1 MAVAPALFAQ
11 ATSPAPAVGDARQD
25 EPVSLS
31 VFEVTTSKDIGY
43 QSTNAAEVTR
53 MNTPIE
59 NIPMNVTV
67 FNQQFIEDLVAT
79 DTSQLLAYEASA
91 VKTTENDGFLAR
103 GSASVGTNFL
113 NGFAQTSGFG
123 SQPLANIERVEVIRG
138 PAAVL
143 YGSGGYGGTFNRIT
157 KQPQPDMFATARA
170 IFSDHSS
177 VRTEVDFNT
186 PLPVFGGDKFMF
198 RINGDPRPRLH
209 LVWPAQG
216 GEWTRTVVAL
226 GYFPK
231 SQTHP
236 GIFLQLARKP
246 GELGDARSR
255 GRSQG
260 DGHRRRQLSR
270 PAA

>member
-1 MAVAPALFAQ
+1 MTTLPLLVLTLRTLILALSMMSGSAALFAQ
-11 ATSPAPAVGDARQD
+11 PRPPAPAAADS

-31 VFEVTTSKDIGY
+31 VFEVTTSRDIGY
-43 QSTNAAEVTR
+43 QSTNAAEATR

-91 VKTTENDGFLAR
+91 VKTTENDGFLTR

-157 KQPQPDMFATARA
+157 KQPQPNMFATARA

-177 VRTEVDFNT
+177 VRTEIDFNT
-186 PLPVFGGDKFMF
+186 P
-198 RINGDPRPRLH
+198 
-209 LVWPAQG
+209 
-216 GEWTRTVVAL
+216 
-226 GYFPK
+226 
-231 SQTHP
+231 
-236 GIFLQLARKP
+236 
-246 GELGDARSR
+246 
-255 GRSQG
+255 
-260 DGHRRRQLSR
+260 
-270 PAA
+270 